1 MKKLISLT
9 SLLLLSCLAV
19 FAQETKKLKEVQAAN
34 LWAPSSIKID
44 GALKEWGDSFQA
56 YNKATKL
63 YYTLSNDDKNI
74 YLAIKST
81 DAINNNKIIAGGITL
96 TINTD
101 GKKKEKDAFSLTY
114 PVIQRTT
121 RTMRGPG
128 GGAPGMPGRSMTI
141 TMGPGGGP
149 GGPGGQPVDSAMIK
163 AAHERTIAAAKEI
176 KVAGFKD
183 ITDSLVS
190 IYNEYGIK
198 AAIGYNAL
206 GNFTYEMAIPIKLL
220 NLKSDG
226 QELNYNVKVN
236 GIVIPAAMMQAMS
249 EGGNGGGGSDGGQ
262 RIVTFGGPG
271 GGGGGQRGGGGGN
284 FQEMTSP
291 SDFWGKYTLAKNQ

>member
-9 SLLLLSCLAV
+9 SLFLLSCLTV

-34 LWAPSSIKID
+34 LWAPSPIKID
-44 GALKEWGDSFQA
+44 GVLKEWGDSFQA

-63 YYTLSNDDKNI
+63 YYTISNDDKNI

-81 DAINNNKIIAGGITL
+81 DAVNNNKVTAGGITL

-114 PVIQRTT
+114 PVIQRPT

-128 GGAPGMPGRSMTI
+128 VGGPGGGGRSVAVTDVVV
-141 TMGPGGGP
+141 TGGP
-149 GGPGGQPVDSAMIK
+149 GGPGGQTVDSAMIK

-198 AAIGYNAL
+198 AAIGYNAM

-249 EGGNGGGGSDGGQ
+249 EGGNGGGGGDGQ
-262 RIVTFGGPG
+262 RVVMFGGPG
-271 GGGGGQRGGGGGN
+271 GGGGGPRGGGAST

-291 SDFWGKYTLAKNQ
+291 SDFWGKYTLAKK